1 MNQLRSS
8 KLICLALAM
17 AALAGCARRYAVTGI
32 VVAVRSTLNEV
43 VVSHKEVEGV
53 MPAMTMP
60 FKTSKPS
67 LAGLYPGARVTFQM
81 RPGRSGI
88 ARLKLAPSSLE
99 GLKLEDGESL
109 KLAPPANAVSM
120 QQLVPDFELSDQEGK
135 LTRLSDFKEKTV
147 VVNFIYTR
155 CPMPDVCPR
164 LSAGFAFLQKKL
176 AARIG
181 SELILLSIT
190 LDPVYDTP
198 QVLSEYAA
206 KWHADKKAWRL
217 LTGSKEL
224 VRQVA
229 GQFGLVYWAEE
240 DSIVHT
246 SATSI
251 INCEGRLVARIEGSS
266 YSVAQL
272 ADLVSSV
279 LDHKKGLPCD

>member
-1 MNQLRSS
+1 MKQLRSS
-8 KLICLALAM
+8 NLICLALA
-17 AALAGCARRYAVTGI
+17 LGSLSGCARRYAVSGLVI
-32 VVAVRSTLNEV
+32 AVRPAWNEV

-60 FKTSKPS
+60 FKTSTPS
-67 LAGLYPGARVTFQM
+67 LVGIYPGARVTFQM
-81 RPGRSGI
+81 RPGRSEI
-88 ARLKLAPSSLE
+88 ERLKLAPSSLE
-99 GLKLEDGESL
+99 GIKSENGESL

-120 QQLVPDFELSDQEGK
+120 RQLVPDFELTDQQGR
-135 LTRLSDFKEKTV
+135 LTRLSDFRGKTV

-198 QVLSEYAA
+198 QVLSDYAA
-206 KWHADKKAWRL
+206 KWHADKMAWRL
-217 LTGSKEL
+217 LTGSKAL
-224 VRQVA
+224 VHQIA
-229 GQFGLVYWAEE
+229 EQFGLIYWAEE

-251 INCEGRLVARIEGSS
+251 LNCEGRLVARVEGSG

-272 ADLVSSV
+272 AGLVSNV
-279 LDHKKGLPCD
+279 LDHKEGLPCD

>member
-1 MNQLRSS
+1 MKQLRSS
-8 KLICLALAM
+8 KFICFALAM
-17 AALAGCARRYAVTGI
+17 AALSGCVRRYAVSGLVI
-32 VVAVRSTLNEV
+32 AVRPAWNEV

-60 FKTSKPS
+60 FKTSTPS
-67 LAGLYPGARVTFQM
+67 LAGIYPGARVTFQM
-81 RPGRSGI
+81 RPGRSEI
-88 ARLKLAPSSLE
+88 ARLKLMPSPLE
-99 GLKLEDGESL
+99 GIKSEDGESL
-109 KLAPPANAVSM
+109 KLAPPSNAVSM
-120 QQLVPDFELSDQEGK
+120 GQPVPDFELTDQQGK
-135 LTRLSDFKEKTV
+135 PTRLSDFKGKTV

-198 QVLSEYAA
+198 QVLSDYAA
-206 KWHADKKAWRL
+206 KWHADKEAWRL
-217 LTGSKEL
+217 LTGSKES

-251 INCEGRLVARIEGSS
+251 INCDGRLVARVEGSG

-272 ADLVSSV
+272 AGLVSNV
-279 LDHKKGLPCD
+279 LDHKEGLPCD